1 MGHQRPSKT
10 KTKKHSNYYPN
21 IYYSNPNNRLLYL
34 KRNTMSYFQ
43 KFKGLSEPL
52 PPSPSLKQVS
62 FVWLG
67 AFLAAATVGFLAH
80 FTKQPLVLG
89 SFGAS
94 IFVLFIL
101 PDTPF
106 AQPRNV
112 IGGHFISTLVGL
124 VFLHLISPDWWSMA
138 LSLATALSLM
148 QLLNVQHPPAGS
160 NPFIVFLVGANWEFL
175 FMPTLLGAILL
186 VLVALLYNN
195 ISKDRSFPKY
205 WM

>member
-1 MGHQRPSKT
+1 MT
-10 KTKKHSNYYPN
+10 
-21 IYYSNPNNRLLYL
+21 
-34 KRNTMSYFQ
+34 YFQ
-43 KFKGLSEPL
+43 KFRGLSTSV
-52 PPSPSLKQVS
+52 PPAPQISQVA

-67 AFLAAATVGFLAH
+67 AFLAAAVVGALAY

-112 IGGHFISTLVGL
+112 IGGHFVSTLSGL
-124 VFLHLISPDWWSMA
+124 VFLHFVGPDWWSMA

-148 QLLNVQHPPAGS
+148 QLMKVPHPPAGS
-160 NPFIVFLVGANWEFL
+160 NPFIVFMTGANWEFL
-175 FMPTLLGAILL
+175 FTPTLLGAILL
-186 VLVALLYNN
+186 VIIALFYNN
-195 ISKDRSFPKY
+195 LSTDRHYPKY
-205 WM
+205 WF

>member
-1 MGHQRPSKT
+1 
-10 KTKKHSNYYPN
+10 
-21 IYYSNPNNRLLYL
+21 
-34 KRNTMSYFQ
+34 MSYFQ
-43 KFKGLSEPL
+43 KFKGLSAPL
-52 PPSPSLKQVS
+52 PPAPSLKQIG

-67 AFLAAATVGFLAH
+67 AFLAATAVGFLAYV
-80 FTKQPLVLG
+80 TKQPLVMG

-112 IGGHFISTLVGL
+112 IGGHFVSTLIGL
-124 VFLHLISPDWWSMA
+124 VFLHFIGPDWWSMA

-148 QLLNVQHPPAGS
+148 QILKIPHPPAGS

-175 FMPTLLGAILL
+175 FIPTLIGAILL
-186 VLVALLYNN
+186 VVVSLFYNN
-195 ISKDRSFPKY
+195 LSSERSYPKY
-205 WM
+205 WL

>member
-1 MGHQRPSKT
+1 
-10 KTKKHSNYYPN
+10 
-21 IYYSNPNNRLLYL
+21 
-34 KRNTMSYFQ
+34 MSYFQ
-43 KFKGLSEPL
+43 KFKGLSAPL
-52 PPSPSLKQVS
+52 PPAPSLNQIG

-67 AFLAAATVGFLAH
+67 AFLAAAVVGFLAYV
-80 FTKQPLVLG
+80 TKQPLVLG

-112 IGGHFISTLVGL
+112 IGGHFVSTLVGL
-124 VFLHLISPDWWSMA
+124 IFLHFIGPDWWSMA

-148 QLLNVQHPPAGS
+148 QLLNVPHPPAGS

-175 FMPTLLGAILL
+175 FTPTLIGAILL
-186 VLVALLYNN
+186 VVVALFYNN
-195 ISKDRSFPKY
+195 LSKERSYPKY
-205 WM
+205 WL

>member
-1 MGHQRPSKT
+1 
-10 KTKKHSNYYPN
+10 
-21 IYYSNPNNRLLYL
+21 
-34 KRNTMSYFQ
+34 MSYFR

-52 PPSPSLKQVS
+52 PSSPSLSQVG

-67 AFLAAATVGFLAH
+67 AFLAAAVIASLAY

-112 IGGHFISTLVGL
+112 VGGHFISTLVGL
-124 VFLHLISPDWWSMA
+124 VFLHLVSPEWWSMA

-148 QLLNVQHPPAGS
+148 QLLRVPHPPAGS
-160 NPFIVFLVGANWEFL
+160 NPFIVFLVSANWDFL
-175 FMPTLLGAILL
+175 LTPTLLGAALL
-186 VLVALLYNN
+186 VVVALLYNN
-195 ISKDRSFPKY
+195 LSLQRSYPRY
-205 WM
+205 WL

>member
-1 MGHQRPSKT
+1 
-10 KTKKHSNYYPN
+10 
-21 IYYSNPNNRLLYL
+21 
-34 KRNTMSYFQ
+34 MSYFQ
-43 KFKGLSEPL
+43 KFKGMSAPL
-52 PPSPSLKQVS
+52 PPSPPLRQVAYI
-62 FVWLG
+62 WLG
-67 AFLAAATVGFLAH
+67 AFLAAAVITFLAYY
-80 FTKQPLVLG
+80 TKQPLVLG

-124 VFLHLISPDWWSMA
+124 IFLHFISPEWWSMA

-148 QLLNVQHPPAGS
+148 QLLRVPHPPAGS

-175 FMPTLLGAILL
+175 FTPTLLGAILL
-186 VLVALLYNN
+186 VIIALFYNN
-195 ISKDRSFPKY
+195 LSNERHYPKY
-205 WM
+205 W

>member
-1 MGHQRPSKT
+1 MP
-10 KTKKHSNYYPN
+10 
-21 IYYSNPNNRLLYL
+21 
-34 KRNTMSYFQ
+34 YFQ
-43 KFKGLSEPL
+43 KFRGLSASVAPAPPL
-52 PPSPSLKQVS
+52 HQVV
-62 FVWLG
+62 FIWLG
-67 AFLAAATVGFLAH
+67 AFLAAAIVGALAY

-112 IGGHFISTLVGL
+112 VGGHFVSTLIGL
-124 VFLHLISPDWWSMA
+124 VFLHFVSPDWWSMA

-148 QLLNVQHPPAGS
+148 QVLSVPHPPAGS

-175 FMPTLLGAILL
+175 ITPTLLGAILL
-186 VLVALLYNN
+186 VIVALFYNN
-195 ISKDRSFPKY
+195 LSPERSYPKY
-205 WM
+205 WL

>member
-1 MGHQRPSKT
+1 
-10 KTKKHSNYYPN
+10 
-21 IYYSNPNNRLLYL
+21 
-34 KRNTMSYFQ
+34 MSYFQ
-43 KFKGLSEPL
+43 KFKGLSAPL
-52 PPSPSLKQVS
+52 PPTPSLNQIG

-67 AFLAAATVGFLAH
+67 AFLAAAVIGFLAYY
-80 FTKQPLVLG
+80 TKQPFVLG

-124 VFLHLISPDWWSMA
+124 VFLHFVSPDWWSMA
-138 LSLATALSLM
+138 LALATALSLM
-148 QLLNVQHPPAGS
+148 QLLKVSHPPAGS

-175 FMPTLLGAILL
+175 FTPTLIGAILL
-186 VLVALLYNN
+186 VVVALLYNN
-195 ISKDRSFPKY
+195 LSKERSYPKY
-205 WM
+205 WL

>member
-1 MGHQRPSKT
+1 
-10 KTKKHSNYYPN
+10 
-21 IYYSNPNNRLLYL
+21 
-34 KRNTMSYFQ
+34 MSYFK
-43 KFKGLSEPL
+43 KFKGLSESL
-52 PPSPSLKQVS
+52 PPAPSLSQVG

-67 AFLAAATVGFLAH
+67 AFLAAAVVGFLAY

-124 VFLHLISPDWWSMA
+124 VFLHFISPEWWSMA

-148 QLLNVQHPPAGS
+148 QLLKVPHPPAGS

-175 FMPTLLGAILL
+175 LIPTLLGAVLL
-186 VLVALLYNN
+186 VIVALLYNN
-195 ISKDRSFPKY
+195 LSKERNYPKY
-205 WM
+205 WL

>member
-1 MGHQRPSKT
+1 MR
-10 KTKKHSNYYPN
+10 
-21 IYYSNPNNRLLYL
+21 
-34 KRNTMSYFQ
+34 RNTITYFK
-43 KFKGLSEPL
+43 KFKGLSAPL
-52 PPSPSLKQVS
+52 PPTPSLRQVG

-67 AFLAAATVGFLAH
+67 SFLAASVVGLLANL
-80 FTKQPLVLG
+80 TKQPLVVG

-101 PDTPF
+101 TDTPF

-124 VFLHLISPDWWSMA
+124 IFLHYISADWWSMA

-148 QLLNVQHPPAGS
+148 QFLKVPHPPAGS

-175 FMPTLLGAILL
+175 FTPTLIGAILL
-186 VLVALLYNN
+186 VVVALFYNN
-195 ISKDRSFPKY
+195 LSSDRSYPKY
-205 WM
+205 WL